1 MTTIDLNSYICYNWM
16 PMLSDHVLDMTE
28 EYYNSIGVTQ
38 LHNKE
43 NFHPEDVNDGDVI
56 FVKTDYIYHPYFQH
70 EILPNIKNKFT
81 LITGGSSYHIGSNGD
96 TSYREIIQSPNLI
109 KWLCTNPPSGNRD
122 KIIPLPIGFEERERV
137 GGNQQLIHSHRLNR
151 TPFQDKKEKI
161 LLPHHTFNTNPE
173 RKDLFVYLSKLP
185 FVETQTEKLPWTD
198 YMKLIDEYKFV
209 LCLEGSGPDVH
220 RNYECLLVD
229 CVPINLKNP
238 IHFLFEYHKLAGVFL
253 GGWEDLRGDV
263 FNQINSVKYNQENS
277 DSFLKIK
284 YHNNILRGLE

>member
-1 MTTIDLNSYICYNWM
+1 M
-16 PMLSDHVLDMTE
+16 
-28 EYYNSIGVTQ
+28 
-38 LHNKE
+38 
-43 NFHPEDVNDGDVI
+43 
-56 FVKTDYIYHPYFQH
+56 
-70 EILPNIKNKFT
+70 KNKFT